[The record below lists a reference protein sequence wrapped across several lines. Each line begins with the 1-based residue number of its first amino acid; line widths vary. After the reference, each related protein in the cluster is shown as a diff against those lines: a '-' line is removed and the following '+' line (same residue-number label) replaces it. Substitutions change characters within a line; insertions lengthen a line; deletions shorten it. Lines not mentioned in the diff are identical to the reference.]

1 MSENIAGKCAAP
13 PGNPGKAQCC
23 RKFLGELPVSPIPR
37 RIPVFGMRFQIRIP
51 VAANSSQTSSLMR
64 KPRKVRRTG
73 CDFWQCS
80 GSSWRDKLQKARK
93 VHCLSPQE
101 SRAPLAGGAFLHV
114 WASLDFSC
122 LFCRSVRALELP
134 CTDNMSIPPLT
145 FRWRKKAHKK
155 RAAELNLRRFPTRLK
170 RILCLIFLFFQA
182 GFPWHPRLLTV
193 ITRTAVPQSDP
204 SSRPCW
210 PGNIRRIRRWRET
223 RRTILQC
230 SASS

>member
-1 MSENIAGKCAAP
+1 M
-13 PGNPGKAQCC
+13 PGNVQHRREI
-23 RKFLGELPVSPIPR
+23 RKKHNAAGNGGLPVSPIPR
-37 RIPVFGMRFQIRIP
+37 RIPVFEMRFQIRIP
-51 VAANSSQTSSLMR
+51 IAANSSQTSSLMR
-64 KPRKVRRTG
+64 KPGKVRRTG

-145 FRWRKKAHKK
+145 FRWRGKFSIMPFRFAPPSFSGTS
-155 RAAELNLRRFPTRLK
+155 AAPPGSARLP
-170 RILCLIFLFFQA
+170 A
-182 GFPWHPRLLTV
+182 
-193 ITRTAVPQSDP
+193 A
-204 SSRPCW
+204 
-210 PGNIRRIRRWRET
+210 WRGA
-223 RRTILQC
+223 RSCRQYGC
-230 SASS
+230 